1 MNNKPSSVRDRAS
14 LTLICLMVTLPFLQP
29 THHEPIPSFYED
41 WIAIVLGICAAIVLW
56 SNRGFSLSLPSAAL
70 LPGLLILAAAMHLF
84 GKESSYY
91 RNLAWIQIGFLA
103 WSILV
108 ASIGSTLSR
117 RIGREALFSSLAK
130 GLFIGAAL
138 SACLAFA
145 QRFRLELPIEWVF
158 PETSA
163 RMSANTAQPNLLTS
177 YLWLGAFA
185 AMHLHMESR
194 LSRTMTVL
202 GLVLLGGAMG
212 LATSRLSLVQ
222 GGVLLILIVLAPQPT
237 RFVRGAMVVITMLSA
252 ILLPQVVK
260 FLAPPLESVLFESP
274 LNRLS
279 TLAVT
284 QDARLDLWR
293 DTLTIVFSHPIAGNG
308 AGSFAWRMFEAA
320 GMAPPGAQTYPGAE
334 HAHNAFLQI
343 AADFGLI
350 VLAATVLMIAFWMIR
365 LFRQVRYDLHV
376 YFGIGLLAILGVHS
390 LLEYPLWYAAFLGI
404 FGLVAGAIDPRPR
417 DFEYSKL
424 RFGVPIVLSGSFL
437 ILLPALLDYRNLDH
451 ASNRPPAMASA
462 EEWKWRVATVADIAK
477 HSVVSP
483 YAYVAL
489 GSLIEPEKH
498 LSIQQS
504 MVCEHAMRIWPDPVI
519 IARCAALRFAAGHK
533 QEASELLRTAT
544 AAFRDQRRRDALRE
558 TLALVSKKIP
568 EVSDLGDFFEK
579 DTGLKPVMR

>member
-1 MNNKPSSVRDRAS
+1 MIDKPIPVRDRAS
-14 LTLICLMVTLPFLQP
+14 LILVCLLVSLPFLQP

-41 WIAIVLGICAAIVLW
+41 WLAIVLGICAGIALW
-56 SNRGFSLSLPSAAL
+56 SKRGLSFTLPSATL

-84 GKESSYY
+84 GKESLYF

-103 WSILV
+103 WSVLV
-108 ASIGSTLSR
+108 ASIGATLTR
-117 RIGREALFSSLAK
+117 RIGREAVFRGLAK

-145 QRFRLELPIEWVF
+145 QRFQVELPIEWVF

-163 RMSANTAQPNLLTS
+163 RMSANMAQPNLLTS

-185 AMHLHMESR
+185 AMHLHLESR
-194 LSRTMTVL
+194 LSRTIAVF
-202 GLVLLGGAMG
+202 GLILLGGAMG

-222 GGVLLILIVLAPQPT
+222 GGALLILIILAPLPAKS
-237 RFVRGAMVVITMLSA
+237 VRGAMVVVTMLSA
-252 ILLPQVVK
+252 ILLPQVVT
-260 FLAPPLESVLFESP
+260 FLAPPLGTALFESP
-274 LNRLS
+274 LSRLS
-279 TLAVT
+279 TLAVN

-293 DTLTIVFSHPIAGNG
+293 DTLAIVLSHPFAGNG
-308 AGSFAWRMFEAA
+308 AGSFAWRMFEAT

-334 HAHNAFLQI
+334 HAHNVFLQI

-350 VLAATVLMIAFWMIR
+350 VLAATIMMIAFWTIR
-365 LFRQVRYDLHV
+365 LFRQVRYDVHV
-376 YFGIGLLAILGVHS
+376 YFGICLLAILGVHS

-404 FGLVAGAIDPRPR
+404 FGLVAGAIDPRLR
-417 DFEYSKL
+417 DYEFSKL
-424 RFGVPIVLSGSFL
+424 RFGAPIILSASFL
-437 ILLPALLDYRNLDH
+437 ILIPALFDYRNLDH

-504 MVCEHAMRIWPDPVI
+504 KVCEHAMRVWPDPVI
-519 IARCAALRFAAGHK
+519 IAKCAALRFASGHE
-533 QEASELLRTAT
+533 QDAIELLSTAN
-544 AAFRDQRRRDALRE
+544 AAFRDQPRRDALRA
-558 TLALVSKKIP
+558 TLALAAKKIP
-568 EVSDLGDFFEK
+568 EASNLGDLVEK
-579 DTGLKPVMR
+579 GVGR